1 MELGEIQN
9 GISYKKIIL
18 GFLFFSLAFIGLIFH
33 FTFSQAEIT
42 IYPKEIKKT
51 VSFKVKIDKNIKTP
65 NAARNI
71 LPGTILEIAKTG
83 SKTFKTESITQVD
96 DFAKGEITIYN
107 KREKDQP
114 LYQKSQI
121 APFGKKFPVFLIDKR
136 VLIPAQGEI
145 KVGITAQKK
154 GASGNIEP
162 AKFNFLKLSS
172 WMRERIWA
180 ESFISTK
187 GGTKDVGI
195 VAEKDI
201 KDAEKKLAEELW
213 QKSFEEIEKKIE
225 IPLTPFK
232 KGERIITPQLVK
244 NEIIKT
250 KCDTK
255 PDTIKEN
262 FSVKAETKT
271 QGVGVSKKI
280 LLSLAK
286 MRLKKE
292 GAADEEF
299 KNCQEETFNYKLM
312 EINIEEGWARLEA
325 HLDGT
330 FTPKFSAK
338 IFDKEKIIGMS
349 GEKVKKYFK
358 DFETVEKVEVNF
370 WPSWVKNI
378 PGLKKN
384 VRIEIKN

>member
-1 MELGEIQN
+1 MEFGEIQN

-33 FTFSQAEIT
+33 FTFSQAEIVL
-42 IYPKEIKKT
+42 YPKEIKKT

-71 LPGTILEIAKTG
+71 LSGTILEIAKTG

-136 VLIPAQGEI
+136 ILIPAQSEI
-145 KVGITAQKK
+145 KVGITAQKE
-154 GASGNIEP
+154 GADGNIEP
-162 AKFNFLKLSS
+162 TKFDFLKLSS

-180 ESFISTK
+180 ESFVATK

-201 KDAEKKLAEELW
+201 KNAEKNLAEELW
-213 QKSFEEIEKKIE
+213 QKSFEEIEKKLKNNEQI
-225 IPLTPFK
+225 IP
-232 KGERIITPQLVK
+232 QAVK

-262 FSVKAETKT
+262 FLVETETKT
-271 QGVGVSKKI
+271 QCVGVSEKI

-299 KNCQEETFNYKLM
+299 KKCMEETFNYKLT
-312 EINIEEGWARLEA
+312 EINIEDGWARLEVN
-325 HLDGT
+325 LDGI

-338 IFDKEKIIGMS
+338 VFEKEKIIGMS
-349 GEKVKKYFK
+349 EEEVKKYFK
-358 DFETVEKVEVNF
+358 DFETIEKVEVNF
-370 WPSWVKNI
+370 WPLWVKNI

-384 VRIEIKN
+384 IRIEINPVK

>member
-1 MELGEIQN
+1 MELGKIQN

-18 GFLFFSLAFIGLIFH
+18 GFLFFSLVLIGLIFH
-33 FTFSQAEIT
+33 FTFSQAEIVL
-42 IYPKEIKKT
+42 YPKEIKKT

-65 NAARNI
+65 NVARNI
-71 LPGTILEIAKTG
+71 LPGTILEIAETG

-96 DFAKGEITIYN
+96 DFAKGGITIYN

-114 LYQKSQI
+114 LYQKSKI
-121 APFGKKFPVFLIDKR
+121 IPFGKKSPVFLIDKR
-136 VLIPAQGEI
+136 IVIPAQSEI
-145 KVGITAQKK
+145 KVGITAQRK
-154 GASGNIEP
+154 GADGNIEP
-162 AKFNFLKLSS
+162 TKFNFLKLSS
-172 WMRERIWA
+172 WMRQRIWA
-180 ESFISTK
+180 ESFVAIK

-201 KDAEKKLAEELW
+201 KNGEKKLAEELW
-213 QKSFEEIEKKIE
+213 QEAFEEIA
-225 IPLTPFK
+225 
-232 KGERIITPQLVK
+232 ERIKQNEQIIPQVVK

-255 PDTIKEN
+255 IDTIKEN

-280 LLSLAK
+280 LLSLTK

-299 KNCQEETFNYKLM
+299 KNCREETFNYKLT
-312 EINIEEGWARLEA
+312 EINIEDGWARLEVN
-325 HLDGT
+325 LDGI

-349 GEKVKKYFK
+349 EEEVKKYFK
-358 DFETVEKVEVNF
+358 EFETIEKVEVNF

-384 VRIEIKN
+384 IRIEIHPVK

>member
-1 MELGEIQN
+1 MELGKIQN

-18 GFLFFSLAFIGLIFH
+18 GFSFFSLAFIGLIFY

-51 VSFKVKIDKNIKTP
+51 LSLKVKIDKNLKTP

-71 LPGTILEIAKTG
+71 LPGTILEIVKTG
-83 SKTFKTESITQVD
+83 SKTFKTESITQID

-114 LYQKSQI
+114 LYQKSKI
-121 APFGKKFPVFLIDKR
+121 APEGKKSPVFLIDKR
-136 VLIPAQGEI
+136 VVIPAQGEI

-154 GASGNIEP
+154 GANGNIEP
-162 AKFNFLKLSS
+162 TKFNFLKLSS
-172 WMRERIWA
+172 WMRERVWA
-180 ESFISTK
+180 KSFAAAK
-187 GGTKDVGI
+187 GGVKDVGI

-213 QKSFEEIEKKIE
+213 QKSFEEIEKKIKQNE
-225 IPLTPFK
+225 QIIPQA
-232 KGERIITPQLVK
+232 IK

-255 PDTIKEN
+255 IDTIKEK
-262 FSVKAETKT
+262 FSIKVEIKT
-271 QGVGVSKKI
+271 QGVGVSEKI

-299 KNCQEETFNYKLM
+299 KNCQEQTFNYKLT

-325 HLDGT
+325 NLDGT

-338 IFDKEKIIGMS
+338 VFDKEKIIGMS
-349 GEKVKKYFK
+349 EEEVKKYFK
-358 DFETVEKVEVNF
+358 DFETIEKVEVNF

-384 VRIEIKN
+384 VRIEIN

>member
-1 MELGEIQN
+1 MELGKIQN

-51 VSFKVKIDKNIKTP
+51 VSFKVKIDQNVRTP

-71 LPGTILEIAKTG
+71 LPGTIFEIAKTG

-114 LYQKSQI
+114 LYQKSKI
-121 APFGKKFPVFLIDKR
+121 VPEGKKSPVFLIDKR
-136 VLIPAQGEI
+136 VVIPAQGEI

-154 GASGNIEP
+154 GADGNIEP
-162 AKFNFLKLSS
+162 TKFNFLKLSS
-172 WMRERIWA
+172 WMRKRIWA
-180 ESFISTK
+180 ESFAATK
-187 GGTKDVGI
+187 GGTKEAKI
-195 VAEKDI
+195 VLEKDI
-201 KDAEKKLAEELW
+201 KGAEKKLAEELW
-213 QKSFEEIEKKIE
+213 QKAFEEIEKKIKNE
-225 IPLTPFK
+225 Q
-232 KGERIITPQLVK
+232 IISSQLVK

-250 KCDTK
+250 KCDAK
-255 PDTIKEN
+255 PDAIKEN
-262 FSVKAETKT
+262 FSVKVETKT
-271 QGVGVSKKI
+271 QGVGVSEKI

-299 KNCQEETFNYKLM
+299 KNCQEETFNYKLT
-312 EINIEEGWARLEA
+312 EINIEDGWARLEVK
-325 HLDGT
+325 LDGT

-338 IFDKEKIIGMS
+338 VFDKEKIIGMS
-349 GEKVKKYFK
+349 EEEVKKYFD
-358 DFETVEKVEVNF
+358 DFEIIEKVEVNF

-384 VRIEIKN
+384 IRIEISE

>member
-1 MELGEIQN
+1 MDLGKIQN
-9 GISYKKIIL
+9 GISYKKIVL

-42 IYPKEIKKT
+42 IYPKEIRKT

-65 NAARNI
+65 NATRNI

-83 SKTFKTESITQVD
+83 SKTFKTESVTQVD

-107 KREKDQP
+107 KKEKDQP
-114 LYQKSQI
+114 LYQKSKI
-121 APFGKKFPVFLIDKR
+121 APFGKKSPVFLIDKR
-136 VLIPAQGEI
+136 VVIPAQGEI
-145 KVGITAQKK
+145 KIGITAQKK
-154 GASGNIEP
+154 GAGGNIEP
-162 AKFNFLKLSS
+162 VKFNFLKLSS

-180 ESFISTK
+180 ESFIATK
-187 GGTKDVGI
+187 GGTKEAKI
-195 VAEKDI
+195 VLEKDI

-213 QKSFEEIEKKIE
+213 QKAFEEIEKKLKQNEQI
-225 IPLTPFK
+225 IP
-232 KGERIITPQLVK
+232 QAVK

-255 PDTIKEN
+255 PDTIKEK

-299 KNCQEETFNYKLM
+299 KNCREETFNYKLT
-312 EINIEEGWARLEA
+312 EINIEEGWARLEVN
-325 HLDGT
+325 LDGT

-338 IFDKEKIIGMS
+338 VFNKEKIIGMS
-349 GEKVKKYFK
+349 EEEVKKYFK
-358 DFETVEKVEVNF
+358 DFEIIEKVEVNF
-370 WPSWVKNI
+370 WPSWVKNV

-384 VRIEIKN
+384 IRIEIYPVK

>member
-1 MELGEIQN
+1 MDFGKIQN

-33 FTFSQAEIT
+33 FTFSQAEII
-42 IYPKEIKKT
+42 IYSKEIQKT

-65 NAARNI
+65 NATRNI
-71 LPGTILEIAKTG
+71 LPGTIFEINKTG
-83 SKTFKTESITQVD
+83 IKTFKTESITQVD

-114 LYQKSQI
+114 LYQKSKI
-121 APFGKKFPVFLIDKR
+121 APEGKKSPVFLIDKR
-136 VLIPAQGEI
+136 VVIPTQGEI

-154 GASGNIEP
+154 GANGNIEP
-162 AKFNFLKLSS
+162 TKFNFLKLSS

-187 GGTKDVGI
+187 GGTREAKI
-195 VAEKDI
+195 VLEKDI
-201 KDAEKKLAEELW
+201 KSAEKKLAEELW
-213 QKSFEEIEKKIE
+213 QEAFEEIEKKLENNKQI
-225 IPLTPFK
+225 IPQT
-232 KGERIITPQLVK
+232 VK

-271 QGVGVSKKI
+271 KGVGVSEKI

-299 KNCQEETFNYKLM
+299 KNCREETFNYKLR
-312 EINIEEGWARLEA
+312 EINIEDGWARLEVN
-325 HLDGT
+325 LEGT

-338 IFDKEKIIGMS
+338 VFDKEKIIGMS
-349 GEKVKKYFK
+349 EEEVKKYFK
-358 DFETVEKVEVNF
+358 NFETVEKVEVKF
-370 WPSWVKNI
+370 WPSWVKNV

-384 VRIEIKN
+384 IRIEIGK

>member
-51 VSFKVKIDKNIKTP
+51 VSFKVKIDKNLETP

-71 LPGTILEIAKTG
+71 LPGTILEIDKTG
-83 SKTFKTESITQVD
+83 SKTFRTESITQVD

-121 APFGKKFPVFLIDKR
+121 APFGKKSPIFFIDKK
-136 VLIPAQGEI
+136 VIIPAESEI
-145 KVGITAQKK
+145 KVGITAQRK
-154 GASGNIEP
+154 GADGNIEP
-162 AKFNFLKLSS
+162 TKFNFLKLSS

-180 ESFISTK
+180 ESFAATK

-195 VAEKDI
+195 VLEKDI
-201 KDAEKKLAEELW
+201 KNAEKKLAEDLW
-213 QKSFEEIEKKIE
+213 QKAFKEIEKKIKQNE
-225 IPLTPFK
+225 Q
-232 KGERIITPQLVK
+232 IIIQLVK

-250 KCDTK
+250 KSDTK
-255 PDTIKEN
+255 QDTIKEN
-262 FSVKAETKT
+262 FSLKIETKT
-271 QGVGVSKKI
+271 QGVGVSEKM

-292 GAADEEF
+292 GAADEAF
-299 KNCQEETFNYKLM
+299 KNCQEETFNYKLT

-349 GEKVKKYFK
+349 KEEVKKYFK
-358 DFETVEKVEVNF
+358 DFETIEKVEVNF

-384 VRIEIKN
+384 IRIEINSPLERG